1 MDKEDIEELR
11 QLLAKATRPNIKKIL
26 QEKLHLL
33 ESQAKLQK
41 PTTDQTETREGQ
53 ISDEGE
59 SNFQKDSQKS
69 LLSDS
74 KPSTSNHHSVPTNF
88 ATSTKL
94 EVKKYDWSQNEDSI
108 V

>member
-41 PTTDQTETREGQ
+41 PTTEQTETREGQ

-59 SNFQKDSQKS
+59 SNLQKDSQKS

-74 KPSTSNHHSVPTNF
+74 KPSTSNHSVPTNI

-94 EVKKYDWSQNEDSI
+94 EVKKYDWSQTEDSI